1 MVVGAPPVASRSRA
15 ARLADVLTSA
25 PDAAL
30 AATDLAAV
38 RDDLGRTLPVLA
50 AELPEGEHFVLDAF
64 KVLVAHR
71 HPDRC
76 GAYDQP
82 FTPSP
87 RACRRTVGL
96 LALNRC
102 VRGFSPG
109 PTTAVAEVLTS
120 AIDDASGDAQATV
133 WWAPWY
139 RSLRV
144 GARAAVHAEAVTWT
158 TQLLTALDWARV
170 PGPPVIGG
178 RDDRWQCPGARR
190 LSLKGRADVRV
201 LAGGRPAL
209 LVMGAGRCRDDWRVL
224 LGFSAL
230 VGALG
235 RNAAGAPCR
244 VVGIWPES
252 GQVRVL
258 PVDAGVLRASADAV
272 VGAVATWVDTRLDA
286 AAPATASRL
295 QPDVRQAE

>member
-1 MVVGAPPVASRSRA
+1 MVVGIPPVALTSRA
-15 ARLADVLTSA
+15 ARLTEALTGP
-25 PDAAL
+25 PDGAI
-30 AATDLAAV
+30 AATELAAV
-38 RDDLGRTLPVLA
+38 RDDLSGVLPVLA
-50 AELPEGEHFVLDAF
+50 AELPEDEHFVLDAF

-76 GAYDQP
+76 GEYDGP
-82 FTPSP
+82 FSASP
-87 RACRRTVGL
+87 RACRRAVGL

-109 PTTAVAEVLTS
+109 PTTAVAEVLAS
-120 AIDDASGDAQATV
+120 AIDDGAPHGQTSL
-133 WWAPWY
+133 WWASWY
-139 RSLRV
+139 RSLRA
-144 GARAAVHAEAVTWT
+144 GARAAVHAEAVTWA
-158 TQLLTALDWARV
+158 TQLLTALDWQRL
-170 PGPPVIGG
+170 PGPSVIGG
-178 RDDRWQCPGARR
+178 RDDRWQCPEARR

-230 VGALG
+230 VAALG

-244 VVGIWPES
+244 VVGTWPQS

-258 PVDAGVLRASADAV
+258 PVNGDVLRAAADAV
-272 VGAVATWVDTRLDA
+272 VGSVGTWVDCRLERRHADA
-286 AAPATASRL
+286 S
-295 QPDVRQAE
+295 QG